1 MALTKV
7 QEIHEL
13 FEFDLLEIIRQAN
26 DDSFLEAC
34 KPEDV
39 SIQKFVSD
47 VEYWRTFYPQYNFI
61 TEKQLQHICF
71 KYGIRAAPYWLYRG
85 EIPCINKEHIKNF
98 SLRNQDILCTV
109 PPVMGKRFNP
119 GEDSFRVSSGWLS
132 LEEAEKPGAIFSV
145 MGKLAFITTGN
156 KCSLYGFFRGEGG
169 TRCAV
174 QYFSQSSTLPPLES
188 DGKQVRAVLRLNTK
202 AFNAPMNVY
211 YSRHICPLIVAP
223 LSDFREGME
232 VLGAH
237 LVPKNEGALR
247 IHSTPNPLRFEKYI
261 SECKERRG
269 EFQTVQMDGSAQ
281 VSILSQQRVEAT
293 LSQLATE
300 RIKKAEQAEREAYL
314 RQLQIDDPIVLQPVN
329 GGYLVVTKWG
339 KEAEI
344 ADFANP
350 FLN

>member
-1 MALTKV
+1 MALTKI

-13 FEFDLLEIIRQAN
+13 FEFDLLEIIRQSN

-34 KPEDV
+34 KPEGV
-39 SIQKFVSD
+39 ALQKFVSD

-61 TEKQLQHICF
+61 TEKQLQNICF

-98 SLRNQDILCTV
+98 SLRDSDSICTV
-109 PPVMGKRFNP
+109 PPVMGKRFMA
-119 GEDSFRVSSGWLS
+119 GEQTFRVVSGWLS
-132 LEEAEKPGAIFSV
+132 LEEAQQPGAIYSV
-145 MGKLAFITTGN
+145 MGKLAFLTTGN

-174 QYFSQSSTLPPLES
+174 QFFSEHAALPPLES
-188 DGKQVRAVLRLNTK
+188 DGKNVRALLSLQTK
-202 AFNAPMNVY
+202 AFNSPMNVY

-232 VLGAH
+232 VSGAH
-237 LVPKNEGALR
+237 LVPKNEGMLR
-247 IHSTPNPLRFEKYI
+247 INSNPNPLRFEKYI

-269 EFQTVQMDGSAQ
+269 DFQAVQMHGSAQ
-281 VSILSQQRVEAT
+281 VTISSQQRVEAT

-300 RIKKAEQAEREAYL
+300 RVKKAEQAEREAYL

-344 ADFANP
+344 ADIANP
-350 FLN
+350 VLN

>member
-1 MALTKV
+1 MALTKI

-13 FEFDLLEIIRQAN
+13 FDFDLLEVVRQAN

-34 KPEDV
+34 KPENI
-39 SIQKFVSD
+39 SLQRFILN

-61 TEKQLQHICF
+61 TEKQVQHICF

-85 EIPCINKEHIKNF
+85 EIPFVNKQHIKNF
-98 SLRNQDILCTV
+98 RLRDADTICIV
-109 PPVMGKRFNP
+109 PPVMGKRFDP
-119 GEDSFRVSSGWLS
+119 GENTFRVSSGWLS
-132 LEEAEKPGAIFSV
+132 LEEAGEPGAVYSV
-145 MGKLAFITTGN
+145 MGKLAFITKGN

-174 QYFSQSSTLPPLES
+174 QYFSESAALPPIES

-202 AFNAPMNVY
+202 AFNSPMNVN

-223 LSDFREGME
+223 LSDFRKGLQ
-232 VLGAH
+232 VSGAH
-237 LVPKNEGALR
+237 LIPKEEGGLR
-247 IHSTPNPLRFEKYI
+247 IHSTPNPARFESYF
-261 SECKERRG
+261 SECRERRAA
-269 EFQTVQMDGSAQ
+269 FQEVQIKDSAVMTVTTT
-281 VSILSQQRVEAT
+281 QRVEAT
-293 LSQLATE
+293 LRQLE
-300 RIKKAEQAEREAYL
+300 LEKVKKAEQAEREAYL

-344 ADFANP
+344 AEFQNP
-350 FLN
+350 FNN